1 MSFSYFTPFPVAH
14 GKVPSDQSNFPV
26 YVPINDARFKSVG
39 NGGHVQSANG
49 YDLRPYNDTGPTTAL
64 TYELVTYNATTG
76 VGEMYAK
83 QNITAAV
90 DAPINLFYGDAS
102 LTTDGSSTSTWDTNF
117 KSVWH
122 MKDGTT
128 LSMSES
134 TSSANTL
141 TNNGTV
147 AASTGQ
153 IGGAMRSNGSSSYLS
168 GGVAGLTHNAAST
181 IEMWVKEVSGSGAL
195 KGFLGLEN
203 SSNKIAL
210 GYFDGTRNGFLI
222 VNAFGSS
229 KPSATVT
236 ITSLNY
242 LVIVNDGSNRPSLY
256 VNGAQVDTND
266 GAALSGWVG
275 TGIHLGRGVSSSFY
289 AAADIDEPRLSS
301 TGRSANWITASYNNQ
316 FSPSTFAVMG
326 TEVPISSGTTVNA
339 GCGLLTVTGF
349 APTVSTPRN
358 VLAGVGAATLNGFA
372 PTIATPRNVAAGVG
386 VVLLTGFAP
395 TIAAGSNV
403 AAGVGVLSATGFAPA
418 IGVTNNRAVL
428 AGAGLA
434 TLSGFA
440 PSVFASSSTRVNA
453 GVGLLILSG
462 FAPVVVG
469 DVVTVPA
476 ITLASELRDISPS
489 VRVRVLDLTPRV
501 TVRTG
506 TLRIL
511 Q

>member
-1 MSFSYFTPFPVAH
+1 MAFAYYTPFPVAH
-14 GKVPSDQSNFPV
+14 AKVPSDQSNFPV

-83 QNITAAV
+83 QNITAAT
-90 DAPINLFYGDAS
+90 DAPVNLFYSDAS
-102 LTTDGSSTSTWDTNF
+102 IVTDGSSTSTWDTNF

-168 GGVAGLTHNAAST
+168 GGNGGLTDSSPTT

-195 KGFLGLEN
+195 KGFLGLET
-203 SSNKIAL
+203 SSFKIAL
-210 GYFDGTRNGFLI
+210 AYFDGTRNGFL
-222 VNAFGSS
+222 VANTFGAS
-229 KPSATVT
+229 KPSSAVT
-236 ITSLNY
+236 IANFNH
-242 LVIVNDGSNRPSLY
+242 LVIVNSGSARPSLY
-256 VNGAQVDTND
+256 INGTQVDTSD
-266 GAALSGWVG
+266 AAALSAWVG
-275 TGIHLGRGVSSSFY
+275 TGIHLGRGVNTSFY
-289 AAADIDEPRLSS
+289 ANADIDEVRLSNV
-301 TGRSANWITASYNNQ
+301 GRSANWITATYNNQ
-316 FSPSTFAVMG
+316 FAPTTFAVMG

-372 PTIATPRNVAAGVG
+372 PTIATPRNVPAGVG
-386 VVLLTGFAP
+386 VATLTGFAP

-403 AAGVGVLSATGFAPA
+403 PAGVGVLTLAGFVPT
-418 IGVTNNRAVL
+418 IGVTNNKAVL
-428 AGAGLA
+428 AGVGLA

-440 PSVFASSSTRVNA
+440 PAVTASSSTHVNA
-453 GVGLLILSG
+453 GVGLLVLSG

-476 ITLASELRDISPS
+476 ITLMSDLRNITPS